1 MKPIQIRKN
10 FIFDR
15 QLVEEAQEVL
25 KKRYGNMTQAFTQYL
40 KAVVKNPD
48 ILEEIEE
55 SASKR
60 EGRFI
65 GMLDGKVGADE
76 YRELRDSFYES
87 GEKFR

>member
-1 MKPIQIRKN
+1 MKQLQIRKN

-15 QLVEEAQEVL
+15 QLVEEAQKVL

-40 KAVVKNPD
+40 KAVVKDPE
-48 ILEEIEE
+48 ILEKIEE

-65 GMLDGKVGADE
+65 GMLDGKIGAGE
-76 YRELRDSFYES
+76 YKRMRDSFYQS
-87 GEKFR
+87 GKKFR

>member
-25 KKRYGNMTQAFTQYL
+25 KKRYGNMTQAFTQYM

-65 GMLDGKVGADE
+65 GMLNGKVGAGE
-76 YRELRDSFYES
+76 YRELRDSLYES